1 MSIRLGDIASARSG
15 DKGSG
20 AKTGVIADGP
30 IAYETLRGWLTA
42 GAVEVFFAPLGATG
56 VKRDEMPNL
65 LALNFVLPKVLGE
78 GGASLSLR
86 IDAQGKGLG
95 QALLELEIGGPEVAL
110 RKEQR

>member
-20 AKTGVIADGP
+20 ANIGVIAESVV
-30 IAYETLRGWLTA
+30 AYEVLLEWLTA
-42 GAVEVFFAPLGATG
+42 QTVQDFFEPLGAVEV
-56 VKRDEMPNL
+56 KRYEMPNL
-65 LALNFVLPKVLGE
+65 LALNFVLPKVLG

-95 QALLELEIGGPEVAL
+95 QALLEMEFGGPEVAL